1 MVIHIIAEQR
11 LLLCGGRDGGM
22 ISWARS
28 VSDGPSPLTEEG
40 HPTGD
45 ALAPQESDWK
55 CLLLTL
61 LFLERTELQ
70 LYKFTYYLLKH
81 LFGSLCFCGVKRSEL
96 WEDYS

>member
-1 MVIHIIAEQR
+1 MIIHIIAEER

-40 HPTGD
+40 HRTG
-45 ALAPQESDWK
+45 DWK

-61 LFLERTELQ
+61 LFLESTEFQ
-70 LYKFTYYLLKH
+70 LYKETYYLLKH
-81 LFGSLCFCGVKRSEL
+81 LFGSLCFCGVKRFEL

>member
-1 MVIHIIAEQR
+1 MIIHIIAEER

-45 ALAPQESDWK
+45 WK

-61 LFLERTELQ
+61 LFLESTELQ
-70 LYKFTYYLLKH
+70 LYKETLLAKTSFWIIVF
-81 LFGSLCFCGVKRSEL
+81 LWSE
-96 WEDYS
+96 EI